1 MIKTIASFK
10 KQSNHKA
17 KQSRFTT
24 STSSRALLFAC
35 ALSIALAG
43 CGKQTDNINR
53 NASQSSAQPSVDV
66 AKLIERYRALDD
78 SRDSTMKIRAK
89 IEGSSTGPPE
99 VQMNIY
105 RKRMADASK
114 VMLIEFIAPA
124 QERDR
129 NALIT
134 ISPQGEIEATRYIQ
148 SNDSFAS
155 AKGALN
161 EDSLFGTTLQ
171 ELVDGQP
178 EKYDFKLAG
187 EETAGSTPAYR
198 VEGSLKP
205 GAESKFSRL
214 VMLLSKENN
223 AALVAEFYDNH
234 NELMRRL
241 TIDRMEQVAGHWT
254 RMRWTIDNL
263 ARQKKIGFETLEAKY
278 DQNLSDA
285 IFTREH
291 LKKITAK

>member
-1 MIKTIASFK
+1 M
-10 KQSNHKA
+10 
-17 KQSRFTT
+17 
-24 STSSRALLFAC
+24 LAC

-43 CGKQTDNINR
+43 CDKQANNINQ
-53 NASQSSAQPSVDV
+53 NASQSSTQPSVDV
-66 AKLIERYRALDD
+66 AQLIERYRALDD
-78 SRDSTMKIRAK
+78 SRDSRMKIRVK
-89 IEGSSTGPPE
+89 IEGSSTGPSE

-105 RKRMADASK
+105 RKRMADSSK
-114 VMLIEFIAPA
+114 VMLIEFTAPA

-129 NALIT
+129 DALIT

-148 SNDSFAS
+148 SSDSFVS

-161 EDSLFGTTLQ
+161 EDSLFGMTLQ

-178 EKYDFKLAG
+178 EKYDFKLVG
-187 EETAGSTPAYR
+187 EETVGSTPVYR
-198 VEGSLKP
+198 VEGNLKP
-205 GAESKFSRL
+205 SAESKFSRL

-263 ARQKKIGFETLEAKY
+263 ARQKKILFEVLEAKY

-291 LKKITAK
+291 LKQITRQ